1 MLAINET
8 KYNHNKKVL
17 KKNYA
22 SPECGAKVVST
33 NPEAQYPHL
42 LLTRPTDE
50 YLLNLCKSTTWF
62 VVELCEAIQVKK
74 VCIIRCIYILLLYN
88 LPYH

>member
-1 MLAINET
+1 
-8 KYNHNKKVL
+8 L

-33 NPEAQYPHL
+33 NPEAKYPHL
-42 LLTRPTDE
+42 LLTKHSDE

-74 VCIIRCIYILLLYN
+74 VC
-88 LPYH
+88 

>member
-1 MLAINET
+1 MLATNET
-8 KYNHNKKVL
+8 KYKHDKKIL

-33 NPEAQYPHL
+33 NPEAKYPHL
-42 LLTRPTDE
+42 LLTKPNDE
-50 YLLNLCKSTTWF
+50 YLLNLCQSTTWF

-74 VCIIRCIYILLLYN
+74 VCSNFCYKCLYI
-88 LPYH
+88 P

>member
-8 KYNHNKKVL
+8 KYKHNKKAL

-33 NPEAQYPHL
+33 NPEAKYPHL
-42 LLTRPTDE
+42 LLTKPSDE

-74 VCIIRCIYILLLYN
+74 VCLKIHLKTLNMYKK
-88 LPYH
+88 

>member
-1 MLAINET
+1 MLAVNET
-8 KYNHNKKVL
+8 KYKHDKKIL

-33 NPEAQYPHL
+33 NPEAKYPHL
-42 LLTRPTDE
+42 LLTKPNDE

-74 VCIIRCIYILLLYN
+74 VC
-88 LPYH
+88 

>member
-1 MLAINET
+1 MLATNET
-8 KYNHNKKVL
+8 KYKHNKKVL

-33 NPEAQYPHL
+33 NPEAKYPQL
-42 LLTRPTDE
+42 LLTKSTDE

-74 VCIIRCIYILLLYN
+74 VY
-88 LPYH
+88 

>member
-1 MLAINET
+1 MIVNYIFLTATNET
-8 KYNHNKKVL
+8 KIFKHDEKIL

-33 NPEAQYPHL
+33 NPEAKYPSL
-42 LLTRPTDE
+42 LLSKPTDE

-74 VCIIRCIYILLLYN
+74 VC
-88 LPYH
+88 

>member
-1 MLAINET
+1 MFIVLAINET
-8 KYNHNKKVL
+8 KYKHDKKVL

-33 NPEAQYPHL
+33 NPEAKYPHL
-42 LLTRPTDE
+42 LLTKPTDE

-62 VVELCEAIQVKK
+62 VVDLCEAIQVKK
-74 VCIIRCIYILLLYN
+74 VCFKKYL
-88 LPYH
+88 